1 MSVKARIAAIQKLK
15 PGEVVGYGMR
25 YTAPSERRIA
35 VLPIG
40 YGDGFPRVRNQGGA
54 LIHGRRAPL
63 IGGIAMDALMVDIT
77 DIPEAQMWDEAVIMG
92 RQGGEEITVHDM
104 AKLKNSVSYDVLTN
118 WRLRLRRKSVNGEQ
132 ASRMAHRDEFERCE
146 SVIRANMKLLFS
158 EQNSDYE
165 HYQFP
170 YAIWA
175 VPEAGETPSDIFNAG
190 FLPSSRN
197 LDRFYLC
204 RQVRVNL
211 AKFKP
216 SSENRRILRKG
227 AGIEV
232 KLVPRDKF
240 DYTPERRQFFK
251 TYADIKFGKDVMTFE
266 RLDALFGSPII
277 SHLLVFTDAKTGDE
291 VGVATLYLEGKALAY
306 YYYAFYDLNYY
317 ARNLGMFMM
326 TSAVALFAERGF
338 KHLYLGTCYSQT
350 ALYKTQFAGAEF
362 FNGFRWSDDLDEL
375 KFIIRRDKKELD
387 QHLLETEEYR
397 DEFYDGDLGKISRR
411 QRVPDQNQMRTS
423 RD

>member
-1 MSVKARIAAIQKLK
+1 
-15 PGEVVGYGMR
+15 
-25 YTAPSERRIA
+25 
-35 VLPIG
+35 
-40 YGDGFPRVRNQGGA
+40 
-54 LIHGRRAPL
+54 
-63 IGGIAMDALMVDIT
+63 
-77 DIPEAQMWDEAVIMG
+77 
-92 RQGGEEITVHDM
+92 
-104 AKLKNSVSYDVLTN
+104 
-118 WRLRLRRKSVNGEQ
+118 
-132 ASRMAHRDEFERCE
+132 
-146 SVIRANMKLLFS
+146 MKLLFS
-158 EQNSDYE
+158 EQNSDYD

-211 AKFKP
+211 TKFKP

-227 AGIEV
+227 ADIEV
-232 KLVPRDKF
+232 KLVPRDKY

-266 RLDALFGSPII
+266 RLDGLFSSPII
-277 SHLLVFTDAKTGDE
+277 SHLLAFIDQKTGTE
-291 VGVATLYLEGKALAY
+291 VGAATVYIEGKELAF

-326 TSAVALFAERGF
+326 TSAAALFAERGV
-338 KHLYLGTCYSQT
+338 KHLYLGTCYSQN
-350 ALYKTQFAGAEF
+350 ALYKTQFAGSQF
-362 FNGFRWSDDLDEL
+362 FNGFCWSDDMDEL
-375 KFIIRRDKKELD
+375 KFIIRRDKKGLS

-397 DEFYDGDLGKISRR
+397 KEFYHNDMVEMTDASEF
-411 QRVPDQNQMRTS
+411 RVKVK
-423 RD
+423 

>member
-1 MSVKARIAAIQKLK
+1 
-15 PGEVVGYGMR
+15 
-25 YTAPSERRIA
+25 
-35 VLPIG
+35 
-40 YGDGFPRVRNQGGA
+40 
-54 LIHGRRAPL
+54 
-63 IGGIAMDALMVDIT
+63 
-77 DIPEAQMWDEAVIMG
+77 
-92 RQGGEEITVHDM
+92 
-104 AKLKNSVSYDVLTN
+104 
-118 WRLRLRRKSVNGEQ
+118 
-132 ASRMAHRDEFERCE
+132 
-146 SVIRANMKLLFS
+146 MKLLFS

-170 YAIWA
+170 YAVWA
-175 VPEAGETPSDIFNAG
+175 VPEAGEAPSDIFNAG

-227 AGIEV
+227 AGIDV
-232 KLVPRDKF
+232 KLVPRDKYN
-240 DYTPERRQFFK
+240 YTPGQRDIFK

-266 RLDALFGSPII
+266 RLDALFASPII
-277 SHLLVFTDAKTGDE
+277 SHLLVFTDAAKGNE
-291 VGVATLYLEGKALAY
+291 VGVATLYLEGRELAY

-326 TSAVALFAERGF
+326 TSAAAWFAERGF
-338 KHLYLGTCYSQT
+338 KHLYLGTCYSRT

-375 KFIIRRDKKELD
+375 KFIIQRDKKELD
-387 QHLLETEEYR
+387 QHLLETNEYR
-397 DEFYDGDLGKISRR
+397 DGFYRGDLDKITGASSF
-411 QRVPDQNQMRTS
+411 QVKVK
-423 RD
+423 

>member
-1 MSVKARIAAIQKLK
+1 
-15 PGEVVGYGMR
+15 
-25 YTAPSERRIA
+25 
-35 VLPIG
+35 
-40 YGDGFPRVRNQGGA
+40 
-54 LIHGRRAPL
+54 
-63 IGGIAMDALMVDIT
+63 
-77 DIPEAQMWDEAVIMG
+77 
-92 RQGGEEITVHDM
+92 
-104 AKLKNSVSYDVLTN
+104 
-118 WRLRLRRKSVNGEQ
+118 
-132 ASRMAHRDEFERCE
+132 
-146 SVIRANMKLLFS
+146 MKLLFS

-165 HYQFP
+165 NYQFP

-175 VPEAGETPSDIFNAG
+175 VPEAGESPSDIFEAG

-211 AKFKP
+211 AKFRL

-232 KLVPRDKF
+232 KLVPRDKYN
-240 DYTPERRQFFK
+240 YTPERRQFFK

-277 SHLLVFTDAKTGDE
+277 SHLLMFKDVQTNGE
-291 VGVATLYLEGKALAY
+291 IGVATLYLEGRTLAF

-338 KHLYLGTCYSQT
+338 KNLYLGTCYSPT

-375 KFIIRRDKKELD
+375 KFIIKRDKKELR
-387 QHLLETEEYR
+387 QHLLETAEYC
-397 DEFYDGDLGKISRR
+397 DEFYDGDLAKVAASSAFQIK
-411 QRVPDQNQMRTS
+411 VK
-423 RD
+423 